1 MGHRNSSPPP
11 WNMAFQA
18 VMKSLFSGAI
28 CEALKNVARQTRRG
42 RTNKNKLCCGKAPIT
57 EIVMTRVLIV
67 IVFVVLGAGSV
78 YLSTVRASA
87 SPGIAPHIHP
97 VAGIGDVFRH

>member
-1 MGHRNSSPPP
+1 MSHRNSCPAP

-28 CEALKNVARQTRRG
+28 CEALEQADRQTRRG
-42 RTNKNKLCCGKAPIT
+42 RTNKNKLCCGEAPIT
-57 EIVMTRVLIV
+57 EIVMTRMLIV

-78 YLSTVRASA
+78 YLSTVRANA
-87 SPGIAPHIHP
+87 SPGITPHIHP